1 MANLSPETCIRLR
14 DAGFPQPEKAIGQLW
29 YACSDLCLICPD
41 SRYGT
46 LAASI
51 QKNVLIGINA
61 PADWAYCPTA
71 LELLALLPEWD
82 LCAFHDGM
90 PFDWQLYSNA
100 IFVDNVYN
108 ETAESISER
117 LAEIWLSENRKPL

>member
-1 MANLSPETCIRLR
+1 MKNLSSETCQRLKE
-14 DAGFPQPEKAIGQLW
+14 AGFPQPEKAIGQLW

-61 PADWAYCPTA
+61 PVDWAYCPTA
-71 LELLALLPEWD
+71 LEIAEKINCNISFMPSGIHQIVHSNHFKIEQTFNLPE
-82 LCAFHDGM
+82 
-90 PFDWQLYSNA
+90 S
-100 IFVDNVYN
+100 
-108 ETAESISER
+108 
-117 LAEIWLSENRKPL
+117 LAEIWCFENYKINEQ